1 MEKLLHAVEEARQ
14 ILSLGRSKF
23 YSEVAAGRLAI
34 IKVGAKTLVPKSSLD
49 RYVAERIAEAQGIA

>member
-1 MEKLLHAVEEARQ
+1 MEKLLHDVEEARQ